1 MKKLVIDPITRIEG
15 HLRVEV
21 EVDEQNIVR
30 EAYASGQLFR
40 GLEIILQDRD
50 PRDVG
55 LIAGRICGVCTNS
68 HFRASVSAVEN
79 AYDIKVPKN
88 AQIIR
93 DLMSMALFIQD
104 HVVHFYQ
111 LHLLDFVD
119 VTKALEADVKQT
131 SKEAHKYSS
140 HPFRNSHSHY
150 ETILQKLKN
159 FIDTGKL
166 GPFNSNYFGHS
177 DYKLSSE
184 ENLILLSHYFE
195 ALTFQTKISKA
206 IAIFGGKTPH
216 PQSIVVGGV
225 TSVADM
231 INPQRLNDF
240 LFVIKE
246 ASEFINRAYIPDM
259 KLLTIA
265 YKDEI
270 KEKVG
275 KTLGN
280 YLCVGGYEISS
291 DKKLFS
297 SGVIFNN
304 KLEDIK
310 EFDSSKITELVQRA
324 WYDDENPQEPFYT
337 D

>member
-21 EVDEQNIVR
+21 EVDEQNIVK

-68 HFRASVSAVEN
+68 HFRAAISAVEN

-119 VTKALEADVKQT
+119 ITKALEADIKQT

-159 FIDTGKL
+159 FIDAGKL

-206 IAIFGGKTPH
+206 IAIFGGKTP
-216 PQSIVVGGV
+216 PPSIN
-225 TSVADM
+225 SCWW
-231 INPQRLNDF
+231 
-240 LFVIKE
+240 
-246 ASEFINRAYIPDM
+246 S
-259 KLLTIA
+259 
-265 YKDEI
+265 YK
-270 KEKVG
+270 
-275 KTLGN
+275 
-280 YLCVGGYEISS
+280 CS
-291 DKKLFS
+291 
-297 SGVIFNN
+297 
-304 KLEDIK
+304 
-310 EFDSSKITELVQRA
+310 
-324 WYDDENPQEPFYT
+324 
-337 D
+337 